1 MLLIIGID
9 LRLDVARHLRFIG
22 KLHGFEEVRIDVG
35 EIHLAEVEARAF
47 VDRETGALSFL
58 GLPPR
63 LVDLRPPL
71 LLHDPRPLRF
81 KATIGLPL
89 RLADAEEARRTI
101 APDRD
106 PKTEAIL
113 YVQLLFFIR
122 PKERSETL
130 GDRQRAVG

>member
-35 EIHLAEVEARAF
+35 EIHLAEVEAREF

-71 LLHDPRPLRF
+71 LLQDPR
-81 KATIGLPL
+81 
-89 RLADAEEARRTI
+89 
-101 APDRD
+101 
-106 PKTEAIL
+106 
-113 YVQLLFFIR
+113 Q
-122 PKERSETL
+122 RSEERRVGKEGVSTCR
-130 GDRQRAVG
+130 DRGSPENKKKK